1 MQTIVLSV
9 KCDFSDSDTMTRT
22 DHPATD
28 LVLRALLCAMF
39 FVFAMTTDAVGS
51 IIPLIIDEFHLT
63 LSQASAF
70 QYATMGAIALGAV
83 VFGSL
88 SEKLGRKA
96 TIVIGLCAYSAACLA
111 FLAGNSFAIFTA
123 LLALG
128 GVGIAVFKVG
138 ALALLGDISPTQ
150 SRHTSTMNLI
160 EGFFAV
166 GAIAG
171 PALVATLIAAGMHW
185 KYLYA
190 IAATVCALLVVI
202 AAATPFPRR
211 LSVRHEHANVWRT
224 LSLARDPHA
233 LGFAVLIMLYVGI
246 ETAVYVWMPTFLKL
260 GTPSAMS
267 AWALSVFFIF
277 RAIGR
282 FFGAWLLTRLSWQAT
297 LGVFSVAI
305 LACFAGSL
313 LGGPAYAAYL
323 LPISGLFMSVMYPS
337 LNSKGISGFARHDH
351 AAVAGLILFFTAI
364 AAAAAP
370 LAMGAVGD
378 AFGGVGAGFGLATA
392 WAALL
397 AAALIYNWLRDPAG
411 GRLARIEAETAS
423 AAAPLS

>member
-1 MQTIVLSV
+1 
-9 KCDFSDSDTMTRT
+9 
-22 DHPATD
+22 
-28 LVLRALLCAMF
+28 MF

-70 QYATMGAIALGAV
+70 QYATMGAIAMGAV
-83 VFGSL
+83 IFGAL
-88 SEKLGRKA
+88 AEKLGCKA
-96 TIVIGLCAYSAACLA
+96 TIVIGLSAYGAACLA
-111 FLAGNSFAIFTA
+111 FLGGSSFATFTA

-128 GVGIAVFKVG
+128 GVGIAVFKIG

-166 GAIAG
+166 GAIVG
-171 PALVATLIAAGMHW
+171 PALVAALIAAGMHW

-190 IAATVCALLVVI
+190 IAAAMCAVLVVI
-202 AAATPFPRR
+202 AAMTPFPR
-211 LSVRHEHANVWRT
+211 HAESHRERASIRRT
-224 LSLARDPHA
+224 LALARDPHA

-260 GTPSAMS
+260 GPPSVIS
-267 AWALSVFFIF
+267 AWALTIFFLF

-297 LGVFSVAI
+297 LGVCSVAI

-323 LPISGLFMSVMYPS
+323 LPVSGMFMSVMYPS

-351 AAVAGLILFFTAI
+351 AAVAGVILFFTAI

-370 LAMGAVGD
+370 LAMGAIGD
-378 AFGGVGAGFGLATA
+378 AFGGVAAGFGLATG

-411 GRLARIEAETAS
+411 GRLARLEAERA
-423 AAAPLS
+423 

>member
-1 MQTIVLSV
+1 MQTIVISV
-9 KCDFSDSDTMTRT
+9 KCDIGDGDTMTRI

-28 LVLRALLCAMF
+28 IVLRALLCAMF

-51 IIPLIIDEFHLT
+51 IIPLLIDEFHLS

-70 QYATMGAIALGAV
+70 QYATMGAIAAGAV
-83 VFGSL
+83 IFGSL
-88 SEKLGRKA
+88 AEKLGRKA
-96 TIVIGLCAYSAACLA
+96 TIVIGLSAYAAACLA
-111 FLAGNSFAIFTA
+111 FLAGNSFVIFTA

-128 GVGIAVFKVG
+128 GVGIALFKVG

-150 SRHTSTMNLI
+150 ARHTSTMNLI

-166 GAIAG
+166 GAIVG
-171 PALVATLIAAGMHW
+171 PALVAVLIAAGLHW

-190 IAATVCALLVVI
+190 IAAAFCALLIVI
-202 AAATPFPRR
+202 AWATPFPRHQNAR
-211 LSVRHEHANVWRT
+211 KERVSLWRT
-224 LSLARDPHA
+224 VSLVRDPHA
-233 LGFAVLIMLYVGI
+233 LGFSVLIMLYVGI

-260 GTPSAMS
+260 GPPGAI
-267 AWALSVFFIF
+267 AVWALSAFFIC

-282 FFGAWLLTRLSWQAT
+282 FLGAWLLTRFSWQAT
-297 LGVFSVAI
+297 LGLFSVAI

-313 LGGPAYAAYL
+313 FGGPALAAYL
-323 LPISGLFMSVMYPS
+323 LPLSGLFMSVMYPS

-351 AAVAGLILFFTAI
+351 AAVAGLILFFTAL

-378 AFGGVGAGFGLATA
+378 AFGGVRAGFGLATI

-397 AAALIYNWLRDPAG
+397 AAALLYNWLHDPAG
-411 GRLARIEAETAS
+411 GRLARLEAEDLSTAPS
-423 AAAPLS
+423 S

>member
-1 MQTIVLSV
+1 
-9 KCDFSDSDTMTRT
+9 MTRT
-22 DHPATD
+22 DHPATGF
-28 LVLRALLCAMF
+28 VLRALLCAMF

-51 IIPLIIDEFHLT
+51 IIPLVIDEFHLT

-70 QYATMGAIALGAV
+70 QYATMGAIAVGAV

-88 SEKLGRKA
+88 AERLGRKT
-96 TIVIGLCAYSAACLA
+96 TIVIGLCAYAAACLA
-111 FLAGNSFAIFTA
+111 FLGGDSFAIFIA

-150 SRHTSTMNLI
+150 ARHTSTMNLI

-166 GAIAG
+166 GAIVG
-171 PALVATLIAAGMHW
+171 PALVAVLIAAGMHW

-190 IAATVCALLVVI
+190 IAAAFCILLVLV
-202 AAATPFPRR
+202 AVATPFPQHRAQDR
-211 LSVRHEHANVWRT
+211 EASQERTSIRHT

-233 LGFAVLIMLYVGI
+233 LGFSLLIMLYVGI

-260 GTPSAMS
+260 GPPSVIAT
-267 AWALSVFFIF
+267 WALSIFFIF

-282 FFGAWLLTRLSWQAT
+282 FLGAWLLTRFSWQAT

-313 LGGPAYAAYL
+313 FGGPALAAYL
-323 LPISGLFMSVMYPS
+323 LPLSGLFMSVMYPS

-370 LAMGAVGD
+370 LAMGAAGD
-378 AFGGVGAGFGLATA
+378 AFGGVGAGFGLATI

-411 GRLARIEAETAS
+411 RRLASLDAGASS
-423 AAAPLS
+423 AAPVA

>member
-1 MQTIVLSV
+1 MQTIVFGV
-9 KCDFSDSDTMTRT
+9 KCHFSDTYTMTHLAR
-22 DHPATD
+22 PAAD
-28 LVLRALLCAMF
+28 FVLRALLCAMF

-51 IIPLIIDEFHLT
+51 IIPLVIDEFHLS

-70 QYATMGAIALGAV
+70 QYATMGAIALGAIAC
-83 VFGSL
+83 GSL
-88 SEKLGRKA
+88 AEKLGRKA
-96 TIVIGLCAYSAACLA
+96 TIIIGLCAYAAACLA
-111 FLAGNSFAIFTA
+111 FLGGDTFVIFTA

-166 GAIAG
+166 GAIVG
-171 PALVATLIAAGMHW
+171 PALVAALIAAGMHW

-190 IAATVCALLVVI
+190 IAAAICTLLVII
-202 AAATPFPRR
+202 AAATPFPRQLDAR
-211 LSVRHEHANVWRT
+211 REKASIRRT
-224 LSLARDPHA
+224 LTLARDPHA

-246 ETAVYVWMPTFLKL
+246 ETAIYVWMPTFLKL
-260 GTPSAMS
+260 GASSVMS
-267 AWALSVFFIF
+267 AWALTVFFIF

-282 FFGAWLLTRLSWQAT
+282 FFGAWLLSQLSWQAT
-297 LGVFSVAI
+297 LGVFGLAI
-305 LACFAGSL
+305 LACFGGSL

-378 AFGGVGAGFGLATA
+378 AFGGVEAGFGLATA

-397 AAALIYNWLRDPAG
+397 AAALIYNWVRDPAG
-411 GRLARIEAETAS
+411 GRLARLETERTAT
-423 AAAPLS
+423 AG